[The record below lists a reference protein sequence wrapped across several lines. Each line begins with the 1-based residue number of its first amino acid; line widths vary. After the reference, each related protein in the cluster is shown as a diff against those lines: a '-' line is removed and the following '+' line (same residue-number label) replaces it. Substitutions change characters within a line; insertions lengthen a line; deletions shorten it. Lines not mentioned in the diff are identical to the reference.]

1 MDVPLGNAWSLVL
14 ASIDTLDMESASPV
28 TNAAVCSTVVSDS
41 VMEEI
46 TIYIYIYMYPHY
58 SYFSYK

>member
-46 TIYIYIYMYPHY
+46 TIYICTLITPVFLINKE
-58 SYFSYK
+58 S